1 MRDLLRSS
9 VNTSFAAVAAGTLV
23 IAPAVLPNEPHS
35 VPSVYTGVRLAASA
49 TSTPASP
56 VPGALITQF
65 LANQIQNCSLICPF
79 IVQLAIEPTIKFAII
94 PVTFA
99 AELQAGEPLLNAIAL
114 TDATVSGAANAA
126 LTGIITNDLGLV
138 LPRAQNA
145 LEVAVVGLID
155 IGITAVTQPGNL
167 LPAISTARTNF
178 LAGLQQPPGT
188 MPPPAVHNAVQA
200 AAVRTIEVVSALTFQ
215 APERLLLG
223 VTQAADAFFSTLG
236 ATGNAGAALAAAGS
250 SVATTVG
257 ESAAFVRHAL
267 TEPIPV
273 APTSPIRA
281 ATATTTTTAPT
292 TATTTTA
299 TTTTM
304 SSSTAPAPTPTT
316 KPTGTVMNSTRRIA
330 KAGTDSPSPA
340 LPLATSN
347 TKPVESTRTV
357 KQTVTEAVAKHDDD
371 RSGPRHRDAS
381 EAEKAPASAA
391 TRPTG

>member
-1 MRDLLRSS
+1 
-9 VNTSFAAVAAGTLV
+9 
-23 IAPAVLPNEPHS
+23 
-35 VPSVYTGVRLAASA
+35 
-49 TSTPASP
+49 

-281 ATATTTTTAPT
+281 ATATTTTTTAPT

-299 TTTTM
+299 TTTTT
-304 SSSTAPAPTPTT
+304 SSSTAPARTPTT

-340 LPLATSN
+340 LPLATGS
-347 TKPVESTRTV
+347 TKPVESTRPV
-357 KQTVTEAVAKHDDD
+357 KHPGTEAVAKHDDD